1 MEFSQ
6 IVDPVFHDS
15 NSFGSM
21 IHGLRCLNVEVQG
34 FDDIGRHF
42 YFLSEYS
49 FKGIVGR
56 SIKPGYLGLNFIKR
70 ILPRS

>member
-21 IHGLRCLNVEVQG
+21 IHGLRCLKRFKDLMTLDG
-34 FDDIGRHF
+34 IFIF
-42 YFLSEYS
+42 YLSIPLKELS
-49 FKGIVGR
+49 DKKVHGI
-56 SIKPGYLGLNFIKR
+56 SLNKAR
-70 ILPRS
+70 LP

>member
-34 FDDIGRHF
+34 FDDNWTAI
-42 YFLSEYS
+42 L
-49 FKGIVGR
+49 
-56 SIKPGYLGLNFIKR
+56 LFILILLLWNCREIHKAR
-70 ILPRS
+70 LPRTKFY